1 MKIPTPPIKHAISV
15 LDAGRAAGQIIIC
28 PSQSLSDPELA
39 NPLDDPDRA
48 GNVMSWNPVTMSF
61 IFPNGEAIFCERL
74 QESDPM
80 SLFGSTPGDY
90 VEGFGFEDMGD
101 WAEAEDETD

>member
-28 PSQSLSDPELA
+28 PSQSLSEPEIS
-39 NPLDDPDRA
+39 NPIDDPDRVN
-48 GNVMSWNPVTMSF
+48 NVMGWNPVTMSF

-80 SLFGSTPGDY
+80 SLYGSKPMDY
-90 VEGFGFEDMGD
+90 VEDFGFEDMGD